1 MKMLVV
7 ALALVLAV
15 TVTGCSNGTVAEP
28 VEPVVVELLVRGAL
42 PPVDEAFVVGQ
53 AVRVKD
59 SGAVIGT
66 ITDVAVEPALMAVPD
81 ATGSLQAARSPV
93 FLDIWLTIEGEASVS
108 DAGYRFD
115 GTNVYVNSDI
125 EYLTPVT
132 FFSGTIMSMKPVDA
146 GQ

>member
-1 MKMLVV
+1 MARILVADDEPSICSAFE
-7 ALALVLAV
+7 ALLA
-15 TVTGCSNGTVAEP
+15 TEGHTTLTAANG
-28 VEPVVVELLVRGAL
+28 R
-42 PPVDEAFVVGQ
+42 D
-53 AVRVKD
+53 AVRLFR
-59 SGAVIGT
+59 
-66 ITDVAVEPALMAVPD
+66 EQRPD
-81 ATGSLQAARSPV
+81 AV